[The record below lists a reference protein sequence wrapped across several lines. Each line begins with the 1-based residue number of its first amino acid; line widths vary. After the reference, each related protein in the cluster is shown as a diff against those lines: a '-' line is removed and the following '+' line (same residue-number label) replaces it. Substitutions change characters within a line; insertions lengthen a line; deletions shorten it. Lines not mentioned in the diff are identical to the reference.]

1 MKELIHRSWRKVTYL
16 TVPHGF
22 LSLFITE
29 PGAVILGVVPSSMG
43 KIEIIFEGMIFLIS
57 LDSVC
62 SRYMDSLMIY

>member
-1 MKELIHRSWRKVTYL
+1 MKELIQRSWRKVIYL

-22 LSLFITE
+22 FSLFITE

-57 LDSVC
+57 LDSV
-62 SRYMDSLMIY
+62 